1 VRLRRARREEGN
13 LFLPIS
19 LVRHKSKRPE
29 PFLAALKCLGLLNTV
44 PMDLLNL
51 YLACLTLFALI
62 GIIVLAPCAMLLLGH
77 GRARVPIT
85 RSPRLAEHAL
95 PQTSRNL
102 VSPKP
107 AQPDLL
113 GYYRSRRELAA
124 RKARAGGACPGAA
137 RPITSDKKYYVN

>member
-1 VRLRRARREEGN
+1 MRFRRAPRQQGN

-51 YLACLTLFALI
+51 YLACLTLFTLI
-62 GIIVLAPCAMLLLGH
+62 GIVVLAGCATLLFAH

-85 RSPRLAEHAL
+85 RSPRLAEYPL

-107 AQPDLL
+107 GRQDLL

-124 RKARAGGACPGAA
+124 RKARAAGACAGA

>member
-1 VRLRRARREEGN
+1 MRFRRARRQEGN

-62 GIIVLAPCAMLLLGH
+62 GIVVLAACATLLLAH

-85 RSPRLAEHAL
+85 RSPRLAERAL
-95 PQTSRNL
+95 PQASRNL
-102 VSPKP
+102 VGPKP
-107 AQPDLL
+107 ARPDLL
-113 GYYRSRRELAA
+113 GYYRSGRELAA
-124 RKARAGGACPGAA
+124 RKAQAAGACPGA
-137 RPITSDKKYYVN
+137 RPTTSDKKYYVN

>member
-1 VRLRRARREEGN
+1 VRFRPARRQEGN

-29 PFLAALKCLGLLNTV
+29 PFLAGLKCVGLLNTV

-51 YLACLTLFALI
+51 YLACLTLLALT
-62 GIIVLAPCAMLLLGH
+62 GIVVLAACATLLLAH

-85 RSPRLAEHAL
+85 RSSP
-95 PQTSRNL
+95 SRNL

-107 AQPDLL
+107 ARPDLL

-124 RKARAGGACPGAA
+124 RRAQAAGASPGT
-137 RPITSDKKYYVN
+137 RPITSDKKYYVNKTNQIV